1 MMKDKIMEKI
11 NKKNK
16 IPLYIQIQKIIKTR
30 IENNIYQKGTLI
42 PSENELSKEF
52 GVTRFTIRNAMKG
65 LQKEDLIYTE
75 KGKGSLVK
83 KKFNN
88 GIMAMNYF
96 MKRVNNTNIANC
108 ELKFKIKSQKKIICE
123 EEIRK
128 SLKLDIS
135 EKAYEIVKVIF
146 CKDIPEIVEMSYIPV
161 DKIPELLNK
170 NIEKISINK
179 IFENKYN
186 KKINHVREN
195 IQPAVSD
202 IKTSKLLGIKE
213 NSPVFL
219 TKRITK
225 SKEEILEFKRIIA
238 RGDRYILKSEFIYN
252 SNYYIYF

>member
-1 MMKDKIMEKI
+1 MKDKIMEKI

-108 ELKFKIKSQKKIICE
+108 K
-123 EEIRK
+123 
-128 SLKLDIS
+128 
-135 EKAYEIVKVIF
+135 
-146 CKDIPEIVEMSYIPV
+146 
-161 DKIPELLNK
+161 
-170 NIEKISINK
+170 
-179 IFENKYN
+179 
-186 KKINHVREN
+186 
-195 IQPAVSD
+195 
-202 IKTSKLLGIKE
+202 
-213 NSPVFL
+213 
-219 TKRITK
+219 
-225 SKEEILEFKRIIA
+225 
-238 RGDRYILKSEFIYN
+238 
-252 SNYYIYF
+252 